1 MELKEI
7 EYIENCLD
15 FRQKYFGYFKD
26 RYALMLLSA
35 RLKAMETENVKI
47 ADLKK
52 SDIGFLL
59 DKAPVKNIIS
69 RLPNKA
75 VKANTFENFWP
86 EEFFHFHLE
95 LGRWGEF
102 VSKHRKDS
110 WYQTS
115 RPGYNLVLRLNFS
128 WQHDMPYFKLLQP
141 YDNDGP
147 FAFTSHPVALNKRN
161 TMAWA
166 RLDIDLENGEVLI
179 EELQND
185 WLREAKR
192 CYNYLLDFKN
202 DGKDP
207 NNHWLFSSYLKAN
220 FSAFENYYVNTLLP
234 YYKIWDE
241 AILTA
246 AIEFI
251 QNELGINN
259 IYFHTYETG
268 NCLKELTNSKP
279 PMSLY
284 TKLPRRFGFKITEE
298 PPMMLKNYPYLK
310 KKIRKKGQLKWYN
323 LYLE

>member
-7 EYIENCLD
+7 EYIESCLD
-15 FRQKYFGYFKD
+15 FGQKYFGYFKD
-26 RYALMLLSA
+26 RYALMLLST
-35 RLKAMETENVKI
+35 RLRAMETENVKI

-69 RLPNKA
+69 RLPSKSVNA
-75 VKANTFENFWP
+75 ETFSNIWP
-86 EEFFHFHLE
+86 EEFLHFSLE

-128 WQHDMPYFKLLQP
+128 WQHDMPYFNLLQP
-141 YDNDGP
+141 FDCDGP
-147 FAFTSHPVALNKRN
+147 FASTSHPVALNKRN
-161 TMAWA
+161 TLAWA

-185 WLREAKR
+185 WLREAKNL
-192 CYNYLLDFKN
+192 YNILLDYKK
-202 DGKDP
+202 DEKDP
-207 NNHWLFSSYLKAN
+207 NKHWLFRAYIKSN
-220 FSAFENYYVNTLLP
+220 FAAFENYYVNALLP

-241 AILTA
+241 AILSA

-251 QNELGINN
+251 HNELGISN
-259 IYFHTYETG
+259 IYFHTFETG
-268 NCLKELTNSKP
+268 NYLKELTCSKP

-284 TKLPRRFGFKITEE
+284 TKLPKRFGFKVIDE
-298 PPMMLKNYPYLK
+298 PPLMLRNYQYLK
-310 KKIRKKGQLKWYN
+310 KVIRKKDQLKWYN
-323 LYLE
+323 LNF